1 MEWDHFR
8 VWTQKHVGLGP
19 ESRESQQDE
28 WSEVAR
34 AHRGVPIS
42 AQVLPA

>member
-8 VWTQKHVGLGP
+8 VWTEKHVGRGQ
-19 ESRESQQDE
+19 ESRESQQE

-42 AQVLPA
+42 AQVLQA